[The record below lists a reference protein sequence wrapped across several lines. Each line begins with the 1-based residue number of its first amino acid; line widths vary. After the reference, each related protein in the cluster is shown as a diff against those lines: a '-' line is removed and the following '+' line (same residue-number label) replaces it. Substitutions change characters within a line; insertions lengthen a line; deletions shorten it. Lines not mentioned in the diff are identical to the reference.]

1 LNVYEG
7 LLEDMSEAA
16 AKEIQLHLKKLDK
29 EGRVKSLGRESKD
42 ERWVL
47 VQYAVSVHLE
57 HPREL

>member
-1 LNVYEG
+1 
-7 LLEDMSEAA
+7 MSEAA